1 MPSLKA
7 IRRRITSVKSTGKI
21 TRAMKLVA
29 TAKLRK
35 AQERLLQTRPYAV
48 RLTEM
53 IRQLAAETDTDA
65 SPLLQARAPKRTL
78 LLVLTS
84 DRGLAG
90 AFNANVNKA
99 AWNWIQRN
107 RDRREHIEL
116 RVVGKKGRDFF
127 RSRKANVGHV
137 YMDVLN
143 NLTLERAA
151 GIGREL
157 VAAYVDGGFDE
168 VYVAYNEFRSAMI
181 QNTHVERLLPLVP
194 HESDTEGRASLQ
206 EYQKPA
212 APGVDT
218 IFEPSKQAVLDAIL
232 PLSINVHI
240 YRCLLESVA
249 SEMGARMTAMDAA
262 TKNASELLARI
273 TLQYN
278 RARQAII
285 TTELMEITSGAEA
298 LKG

>member
-29 TAKLRK
+29 TAKLRR
-35 AQERLLQTRPYAV
+35 AQERLVQNRPYALRV
-48 RLTEM
+48 QEM
-53 IRQLAAETDTDA
+53 IRDLARGAATDDHV
-65 SPLLQARAPKRTL
+65 LLSARTPRRTML
-78 LLVLTS
+78 LILTS

-90 AFNANVNKA
+90 AFNANVNKT
-99 AWNWIQRN
+99 AWNWVQRN
-107 RDRREHIEL
+107 REAREHIEL
-116 RVVGKKGRDFF
+116 RIVGKKGRDFF
-127 RSRKANVGHV
+127 KSRQATVGHI
-137 YMDVLN
+137 YTDVLN

-151 GIGREL
+151 DIGREL

-168 VYVAYNEFRSAMI
+168 VFLVFNEFKSAITQKVCMERI
-181 QNTHVERLLPLVP
+181 LPIRPEHTEVEGAP
-194 HESDTEGRASLQ
+194 HEI
-206 EYQKPA
+206 PA
-212 APGVDT
+212 RPTADT
-218 IFEPSKQAVLDAIL
+218 IYEPSKAAVLDNLL
-232 PLSINVHI
+232 PMSINVQV
-240 YRCLLESVA
+240 YRGLLESVA

-285 TTELMEITSGAEA
+285 TTELMEITSGAES

>member
-29 TAKLRK
+29 TARLRR

-48 RLTEM
+48 RLTDM
-53 IRQLAAETDTDA
+53 IRQLAAETDMDLN
-65 SPLLQARAPKRTL
+65 PLLATRPPKRTL
-78 LLVLTS
+78 VLVLTS

-99 AWNWIQRN
+99 AWSWIQRH
-107 RDRREHIEL
+107 RDTREHIEL
-116 RVVGKKGRDFF
+116 RIVGKKGRDFF
-127 RSRKANVGHV
+127 KNRAANVGHV

-157 VAAYVDGGFDE
+157 VAAYVDGGYDE
-168 VYVAYNEFRSAMI
+168 VYVAYNEFRSAML

-194 HESDTEGRASLQ
+194 HTSDAEALQ
-206 EYQKPA
+206 EHQKPA
-212 APGVDT
+212 ATTVDT

-232 PLSINVHI
+232 PLAINVHI

-278 RARQAII
+278 RARQSII
-285 TTELMEITSGAEA
+285 TTELMEITSGAES